1 MKAEISSQTFLPLWD
16 GGRSKERPQ
25 DGKQGDGRGW
35 SGADQERAQREAAA
49 GARARSPGGTSLFS
63 PLGWGGL
70 SRAAVRGAGA
80 GATCPALRAGP
91 LHCSCAGRASVRV
104 SVCAPVCARAS
115 PGRRAPV
122 RSALLSPHP
131 LPFHRRPSPCPQ
143 RAHLP
148 VPAVLIENL
157 PGNLGGGRGRGK
169 EPRNGRRGERRGRLL
184 TAWSLQHL
192 LRHTSSLPGHRVGQS
207 PGDLH
212 PLGCPSCPLC
222 TGRIMT
228 LALRLRFCS
237 PPPRYYV
244 SGW

>member
-1 MKAEISSQTFLPLWD
+1 MEWCGP
-16 GGRSKERPQ
+16 
-25 DGKQGDGRGW
+25 
-35 SGADQERAQREAAA
+35 
-49 GARARSPGGTSLFS
+49 GARAAGGGRRRQSAQPWRHVPVLSPGLGRAEPCRSP
-63 PLGWGGL
+63 WGGRGRNL
-70 SRAAVRGAGA
+70 PSAPRRA
-80 GATCPALRAGP
+80 PALQLRRA
-91 LHCSCAGRASVRV
+91 CKRACARVCMRACV
-104 SVCAPVCARAS
+104 SVCAPVCARA
-115 PGRRAPV
+115 PLGRRAPV
-122 RSALLSPHP
+122 RSALLSPRP
-131 LPFHRRPSPCPQ
+131 LPFHRRPSPWPQ

-157 PGNLGGGRGRGK
+157 PGNLGGGRGREK

-237 PPPRYYV
+237 PPHHRYYV

>member
-1 MKAEISSQTFLPLWD
+1 MPQSV
-16 GGRSKERPQ
+16 GR
-25 DGKQGDGRGW
+25 
-35 SGADQERAQREAAA
+35 ARAQPAQRSAQGPCIAAA
-49 GARARSPGGTSLFS
+49 PGVQ
-63 PLGWGGL
+63 
-70 SRAAVRGAGA
+70 A
-80 GATCPALRAGP
+80 C
-91 LHCSCAGRASVRV
+91 
-104 SVCAPVCARAS
+104 VCARVHA
-115 PGRRAPV
+115 RVCVCVCACVCTRAARPPRPSSLGAAV
-122 RSALLSPHP
+122 PSP
-131 LPFHRRPSPCPQ
+131 LPVPPPPSPWPQ
-143 RAHLP
+143 RAHLS
-148 VPAVLIENL
+148 VPEVLIENL

-184 TAWSLQHL
+184 TAWSLQHR

-237 PPPRYYV
+237 PPPPHRYYV